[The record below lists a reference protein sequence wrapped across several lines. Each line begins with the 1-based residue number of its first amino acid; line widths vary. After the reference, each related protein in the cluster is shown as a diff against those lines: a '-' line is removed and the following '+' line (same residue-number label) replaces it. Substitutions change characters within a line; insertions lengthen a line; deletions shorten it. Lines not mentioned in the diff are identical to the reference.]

1 MIDNNLVLK
10 YYGQPPYY
18 RNKLTGLIETLP
30 NRIRL
35 PDGSTRTDPSQWSN
49 DPEILE
55 LSGFMITEI
64 TQEDINLKMP
74 SLEEAKQQ
82 KLEVLDQVWKEKIK
96 SGWETPYGWSL
107 GLDIS
112 DVTLLMGAF
121 LLLKEASALG
131 LQNLTTIIDTEG
143 VSHELNIQD
152 LTSLMLAYG
161 QARSQLSQADS
172 LLRLQIKSSTTI
184 EELEGINYGNA

>member
-1 MIDNNLVLK
+1 
-10 YYGQPPYY
+10 
-18 RNKLTGLIETLP
+18 
-30 NRIRL
+30 
-35 PDGSTRTDPSQWSN
+35 
-49 DPEILE
+49 
-55 LSGFMITEI
+55 MITEI

-82 KLEVLDQVWKEKIK
+82 KLEALDEVWKEKIK
-96 SGWETPYGWSL
+96 SGWATPYGWSL

-131 LQNLTTIIDTEG
+131 LQNSTTIIDIEG

-161 QARSQLSQADS
+161 QARSQLSQEDS

>member
-1 MIDNNLVLK
+1 MVDNNLVLK
-10 YYGQPPYY
+10 YYGEPPHY
-18 RNKLTGLIETLP
+18 RNKFTGLIETLP

-55 LSGFMITEI
+55 LSGFMITEV
-64 TQEDINLKMP
+64 TQEDINVKMP

-82 KLEVLDQVWKEKIK
+82 KLEALNEVWKEKIK
-96 SGWETPYGWSL
+96 SGWETPHGWSL

-131 LQNLTTIIDTEG
+131 LQNSTTIIDIEG

-161 QARSQLSQADS
+161 QARSQLSQEDS

-184 EELEGINYGNA
+184 EELEEINYGNA